1 MREIYAV
8 TGALGFLG
16 NAIVDNL
23 LSKGKTVRVLDIGQD
38 KYELLKDKDVQFF
51 RGDICLTSSLED
63 FFTVQDDQQLIV
75 IHAAG
80 VVSISSKY
88 SQVMHDVNVTGT
100 QNIVDMALKHNIKKL
115 VYVSSVHA
123 IPELPK
129 SETIVET
136 LNFDPKKV
144 KGEYSKSKA
153 IATKIVLDSVKN
165 GLDAVVVHPSG
176 IIGPGDYAGGHTTQ
190 LVKDCAD
197 GRLTA
202 CVNGGY
208 DFVDVRDVA
217 EGVVLA
223 AEKGRT
229 GNTYILSGEYYPV
242 RKITDAICS
251 VIGRKKIKTI
261 LPLWFAKM
269 TAPFA
274 ELYYRIRKQ
283 KPLFTSYSL
292 YTLQSNSKFN
302 SKKAQ
307 EELGYKKKFSLKQS
321 IEDTYLWCKANNLI
335 NRKKKAGGKA

>member
-1 MREIYAV
+1 MKEIYAV

-38 KYELLKDKDVQFF
+38 KHGLLKDRDVHFF

-63 FFTVQDDQQLIV
+63 FFTVEDDDNLIV

-88 SQVMHDVNVTGT
+88 SQVMHDVNVSGT
-100 QNIVDMALKHNIKKL
+100 QNIVDMALKHKIRKL

-129 SETIVET
+129 NETIIET
-136 LNFDPKKV
+136 LNFDPDLV

-153 IATKIVLDSVKN
+153 IATKIVLDSVKK

-190 LVKDCAD
+190 LVKDCAN
-197 GRLTA
+197 GNLTA

-223 AEKGRT
+223 AEKGIS

-251 VIGRKKIKTI
+251 VIGRKQIKTI

>member
-1 MREIYAV
+1 MKEIYAV

-38 KYELLKDKDVQFF
+38 KHGLLKDRDVHFF

-63 FFTVQDDQQLIV
+63 FFTVEDDDNLIV

-100 QNIVDMALKHNIKKL
+100 QNIVDMALKHKIRKL

-129 SETIVET
+129 NETIIET
-136 LNFDPKKV
+136 LNFDPDLV

-153 IATKIVLDSVKN
+153 IATKIVLDSVKK

-190 LVKDCAD
+190 LVKDCAN
-197 GRLTA
+197 GNLTA

-223 AEKGRT
+223 AEKGIS

-251 VIGRKKIKTI
+251 VIGRKQIKTI

-292 YTLQSNSKFN
+292 YTLQSNSN
-302 SKKAQ
+302 SIQKK
-307 EELGYKKKFSLKQS
+307 L
-321 IEDTYLWCKANNLI
+321 
-335 NRKKKAGGKA
+335 RKS

>member
-1 MREIYAV
+1 MKEIYAV

-38 KYELLKDKDVQFF
+38 KHGLLKDRDVHFF

-63 FFTVQDDQQLIV
+63 FFTVEDDDNLIV

-100 QNIVDMALKHNIKKL
+100 QNIVDMALKHKIRKL

-129 SETIVET
+129 NETIIET
-136 LNFDPKKV
+136 LNFDPDLV

-153 IATKIVLDSVKN
+153 IATKIVLDSVKK

-190 LVKDCAD
+190 LVKDCAN
-197 GRLTA
+197 GNLTA

-223 AEKGRT
+223 AEKGIS

-251 VIGRKKIKTI
+251 VIGRKQIKTI
-261 LPLWFAKM
+261 LPLWFA
-269 TAPFA
+269 
-274 ELYYRIRKQ
+274 
-283 KPLFTSYSL
+283 
-292 YTLQSNSKFN
+292 
-302 SKKAQ
+302 
-307 EELGYKKKFSLKQS
+307 
-321 IEDTYLWCKANNLI
+321 
-335 NRKKKAGGKA
+335 

>member
-1 MREIYAV
+1 MKEIYAV

-38 KYELLKDKDVQFF
+38 KHGLLKDRDVHFF

-63 FFTVQDDQQLIV
+63 FFTVEDDDNLIV

-100 QNIVDMALKHNIKKL
+100 QNIVDMALKHKIRKL

-129 SETIVET
+129 NETIIET
-136 LNFDPKKV
+136 LNFDPDLV

-153 IATKIVLDSVKN
+153 IATKIVLDSVKK

-190 LVKDCAD
+190 LVKDCAN
-197 GRLTA
+197 GNLTA

-223 AEKGRT
+223 AEKGIS

-251 VIGRKKIKTI
+251 VIGRKQIKTI

-321 IEDTYLWCKANNLI
+321 IEDTYL
-335 NRKKKAGGKA
+335 

>member
-1 MREIYAV
+1 MKEIYAV

-38 KYELLKDKDVQFF
+38 KHGLLKDRDVHFF

-63 FFTVQDDQQLIV
+63 FFTVEDYDNLIV

-100 QNIVDMALKHNIKKL
+100 QNIVDMALKHKIRKL

-129 SETIVET
+129 NETIIET
-136 LNFDPKKV
+136 LNFDPDLV

-153 IATKIVLDSVKN
+153 IATKIVLDSVKK

-190 LVKDCAD
+190 LVKDCAN
-197 GRLTA
+197 GNLTA

-223 AEKGRT
+223 AEKGIS

-251 VIGRKKIKTI
+251 VIGRKQIKTI

-283 KPLFTSYSL
+283 KPLFISYSL

>member
-1 MREIYAV
+1 MKEIYAV

-38 KYELLKDKDVQFF
+38 KHGLLKDRDVHFF

-63 FFTVQDDQQLIV
+63 FFTVEDDDNLIV

-100 QNIVDMALKHNIKKL
+100 QNIVDMALKHKIRKL

-129 SETIVET
+129 NETIIET
-136 LNFDPKKV
+136 LNFDPDLVKV
-144 KGEYSKSKA
+144 EYSKSKA
-153 IATKIVLDSVKN
+153 IATKIVLDSVKK

-190 LVKDCAD
+190 LVKDCAN
-197 GRLTA
+197 GNLTA

-223 AEKGRT
+223 AEKGIS

-251 VIGRKKIKTI
+251 VIGRKQIKTI

>member
-1 MREIYAV
+1 MKEIYAV

-38 KYELLKDKDVQFF
+38 KHGLMKDKDVKFF

-63 FFTVQDDQQLIV
+63 FFTVEDDDNLIV

-100 QNIVDMALKHNIKKL
+100 QNIVDMALKHKIRKL

-129 SETIVET
+129 NETIIET
-136 LNFDPKKV
+136 LNFDPDLV

-153 IATKIVLDSVKN
+153 IATKIVLDSVKK

-190 LVKDCAD
+190 LVKDCAN
-197 GRLTA
+197 GNLTA

-223 AEKGRT
+223 AEKGIS

-251 VIGRKKIKTI
+251 VIGRKQIKTI

>member
-1 MREIYAV
+1 MNEIYAV

-38 KYELLKDKDVQFF
+38 KHDLLKGKSVTFYK
-51 RGDICLTSSLED
+51 GDICLTSSLED
-63 FFTVQDDQQLIV
+63 FFKVDDDQQLIM

-80 VVSISSKY
+80 IVSISSKY
-88 SQVMHDVNVTGT
+88 SQLMHDVNVKGT
-100 QNIVDMALKHNIKKL
+100 QNIVDMALKYKIKRL

-123 IPELPK
+123 IRELPK
-129 SETIVET
+129 DETIIET
-136 LNFDPKKV
+136 LDFNPDKV

-153 IATKIVLDSVKN
+153 MATKIVLDSVEK

-190 LVKDCAD
+190 LVKDCAN
-197 GRLTA
+197 GNLTA

-223 AEKGRT
+223 AEKGIK

-242 RKITDAICS
+242 KKITDAICS
-251 VIGRKKIKTI
+251 AIGRKQIKTI

-283 KPLFTSYSL
+283 KPLFTRYSL

-302 SKKAQ
+302 SNKAQ
-307 EELGYKKKFSLKQS
+307 KELGYKKKFSLKQS

-335 NRKKKAGGKA
+335 NQKKKAKGKV

>member
-1 MREIYAV
+1 MKEIYAV

-38 KYELLKDKDVQFF
+38 KHGLLKDRDVHFF

-63 FFTVQDDQQLIV
+63 FFTVEDDDNLIV

-100 QNIVDMALKHNIKKL
+100 QNIVDMALKHKIRKL

-129 SETIVET
+129 NETIIET
-136 LNFDPKKV
+136 LNFDPDLV

-153 IATKIVLDSVKN
+153 IATKICLDSVKK

-190 LVKDCAD
+190 LVKDCAN
-197 GRLTA
+197 GNLTA

-223 AEKGRT
+223 AEKGIS

-251 VIGRKKIKTI
+251 VIGRKQIKTI

>member
-1 MREIYAV
+1 MKEIYAV

-38 KYELLKDKDVQFF
+38 KHGLLKDKNVKFF

-63 FFTVQDDQQLIV
+63 FFTVEEDDLLIV

-88 SQVMHDVNVTGT
+88 SQVMHDVNVLGT
-100 QNIVDMALKHNIKKL
+100 QNIVDMAIKHKIKKL

-129 SETIVET
+129 NETIIET
-136 LNFDPKKV
+136 LNFDPVLV

-153 IATKIVLDSVKN
+153 IATKIVLDSIKK

-190 LVKDCAD
+190 LVKDCAN
-197 GRLTA
+197 GNLTA

-223 AEKGRT
+223 AEKGIS

-251 VIGRKKIKTI
+251 VIGRKQIKTI

-307 EELGYKKKFSLKQS
+307 DELGYKKKFSLKQS
-321 IEDTYLWCKANNLI
+321 IEDTYLWCKANDLI
-335 NRKKKAGGKA
+335 NRKKKAGGKV

>member
-1 MREIYAV
+1 MKEIYAV

-38 KYELLKDKDVQFF
+38 KHGLLKDRDVHFF

-63 FFTVQDDQQLIV
+63 FFTVEDDDNLIV

-100 QNIVDMALKHNIKKL
+100 QNIVDMALKHKIRKL

-129 SETIVET
+129 NETIIET
-136 LNFDPKKV
+136 LNFDPDLV

-153 IATKIVLDSVKN
+153 IATKIVLDSVKK

-190 LVKDCAD
+190 LVKDCAN
-197 GRLTA
+197 GNLTA

-223 AEKGRT
+223 AEKGIS

-242 RKITDAICS
+242 REITDAICS
-251 VIGRKKIKTI
+251 VIGRKQIKTI

>member
-1 MREIYAV
+1 MKEIYAV

-38 KYELLKDKDVQFF
+38 KHGLLKDRDVHFF

-63 FFTVQDDQQLIV
+63 FFTVEDDDNLIV

-100 QNIVDMALKHNIKKL
+100 QNIVDMALKHKIRKL

-129 SETIVET
+129 NETIIET
-136 LNFDPKKV
+136 LNFDPDLV

-153 IATKIVLDSVKN
+153 IATKIVLDSVKK

-190 LVKDCAD
+190 LVKDCAN
-197 GRLTA
+197 GNLTA

-223 AEKGRT
+223 AEKGIS

-251 VIGRKKIKTI
+251 VIGRKQIKTI

-335 NRKKKAGGKA
+335 NRKKKEGGKA

>member
-1 MREIYAV
+1 MKEIYAV

-38 KYELLKDKDVQFF
+38 KHGLLKDRDVHFF

-63 FFTVQDDQQLIV
+63 FFTVEDDDNLIV

-100 QNIVDMALKHNIKKL
+100 QNIVDMALKHKIKKL

-129 SETIVET
+129 NETIIET
-136 LNFDPKKV
+136 LNFDPDLV

-153 IATKIVLDSVKN
+153 IATKIVLDSVKK

-190 LVKDCAD
+190 LVKDCAN
-197 GRLTA
+197 GNLTA

-223 AEKGRT
+223 AEKGIS

-242 RKITDAICS
+242 REITDAICS
-251 VIGRKKIKTI
+251 VIGRKQIKTI